1 MQEIHLSDPLIE
13 AITSCTEDIRTI
25 AASASMPLDMQSGAY
40 DLLDA
45 LLAAK
50 EVDSAVFQDNGF
62 KAVTRSFIEI
72 YDKSADVIGRAFN
85 EEALVREAAERQSVF
100 DKDLLEARFKAAAA
114 ESLHEFAKETF
125 EVWQNSGIFA
135 RRRVLKALRNRAGFR
150 LESHRIGNYVAKTYD
165 LMEEARREHQK
176 AQQASFAANVTY
188 KIRAGVY
195 SDIYRLLT
203 ENR

>member
-25 AASASMPLDMQSGAY
+25 AAYASMSLDMQSCAY

-50 EVDSAVFQDNGF
+50 EVDSTVFQDNGF

-72 YDKSADVIGRAFN
+72 YDKSADVIG
-85 EEALVREAAERQSVF
+85 LVREAAERQSVF

-135 RRRVLKALRNRAGFR
+135 RRRALKALRDRAGFR

>member
-25 AASASMPLDMQSGAY
+25 AASASMSLDMQSGAY

-85 EEALVREAAERQSVF
+85 EEVLVREAAERQSVF

-135 RRRVLKALRNRAGFR
+135 RRRALKALRDRAGFR

-165 LMEEARREHQK
+165 LMEEARREHQQ

>member
-1 MQEIHLSDPLIE
+1 MS
-13 AITSCTEDIRTI
+13 
-25 AASASMPLDMQSGAY
+25 LDMQSGAY

-85 EEALVREAAERQSVF
+85 EEVLVREAAGRQCVF

-135 RRRVLKALRNRAGFR
+135 RRRALKALRDRAGFR

>member
-25 AASASMPLDMQSGAY
+25 AVSASMSLDMQSGAY

-85 EEALVREAAERQSVF
+85 EEVLVREAAERQCVF

-135 RRRVLKALRNRAGFR
+135 RRRALKALRDRAGFR

-203 ENR
+203 EN

>member
-25 AASASMPLDMQSGAY
+25 AAYASMSLDMQSCAY

-50 EVDSAVFQDNGF
+50 EVDSTVFQDNGF

-85 EEALVREAAERQSVF
+85 EEVLVREAAERQSVF

-135 RRRVLKALRNRAGFR
+135 RRRALKALRDRAGFR

>member
-1 MQEIHLSDPLIE
+1 MQEIHLTDPLIE

-25 AASASMPLDMQSGAY
+25 AASASMSLDMQLRAY

-50 EVDSAVFQDNGF
+50 ESGYSVFQDNGF
-62 KAVTRSFIEI
+62 KTVAKSFIET
-72 YDKSADVIGRAFN
+72 YDKSADVTDRAFD
-85 EEALVREAAERQSVF
+85 EEVLVRKAAERQEVS

-135 RRRVLKALRNRAGFR
+135 RRRALKALRDRAGFR

-165 LMEEARREHQK
+165 LMEEARRGHQK
-176 AQQASFAANVTY
+176 AQQASFAANVSY
-188 KIRAGVY
+188 KIRSGVY
-195 SDIYRLLT
+195 SDICRLLT
-203 ENR
+203 DNQ

>member
-25 AASASMPLDMQSGAY
+25 AASASMSLDMQSSAY

-62 KAVTRSFIEI
+62 KAVTKSFIEI

-85 EEALVREAAERQSVF
+85 EEVLVREAAERQSVF

-135 RRRVLKALRNRAGFR
+135 RRRALKALRDRAGFR

>member
-1 MQEIHLSDPLIE
+1 MQDFYISVSLVE
-13 AITSCTEDIRTI
+13 AMTSCTEDLRAV
-25 AASASMPLDMQSGAY
+25 AASASMSLDMQLRAY

-50 EVDSAVFQDNGF
+50 ENEPSVFLAEDF
-62 KAVTRSFIEI
+62 KAAAKAFEEAFSTS
-72 YDKSADVIGRAFN
+72 SADMEKSFDGEALA
-85 EEALVREAAERQSVF
+85 EEAAARHQVYE
-100 DKDLLEARFKAAAA
+100 KALLESRFKAAAA
-114 ESLHEFAKETF
+114 ASLHEFAKETF

-135 RRRVLKALRNRAGFR
+135 RRRALKALRDRAGFR

>member
-25 AASASMPLDMQSGAY
+25 AAYASMSLDMQSCAY

-50 EVDSAVFQDNGF
+50 EVDSTVFQDNGF

-72 YDKSADVIGRAFN
+72 YDKSADV
-85 EEALVREAAERQSVF
+85 EVLVREAAERQSVF

-135 RRRVLKALRNRAGFR
+135 RRRALKALRDRAGFR